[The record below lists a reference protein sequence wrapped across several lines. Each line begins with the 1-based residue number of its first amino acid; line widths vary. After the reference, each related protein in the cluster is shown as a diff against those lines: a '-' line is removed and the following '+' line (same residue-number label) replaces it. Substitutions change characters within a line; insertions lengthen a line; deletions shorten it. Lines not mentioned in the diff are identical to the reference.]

1 MAAPHPPPTPPAGRP
16 HPVQWKGGA
25 RCAVMLSF
33 DVDGETLWMARD
45 PALAERPIHMSMG
58 AYGPKTGVPRL
69 LALLDRYDIKAGFFI
84 PGWTIEHYPV
94 MTQEIVRRGHEVGH
108 HGYLHEK
115 PFLLPGPKEEEAL
128 IVRALDVFQ
137 TIVGVMPRASRT
149 PSADPS
155 RHTMDLLR
163 QYGMICHSNM
173 MDADLP
179 YRVKTAHG
187 DLVELPT
194 SWVNDDWMYFGFSA
208 NPPVGNG
215 IWSQEDVYEI
225 WREEFEG
232 AYEEG
237 GFFNLMGHPQVIGR
251 PSRVRMV
258 ERLIKHILAKN
269 DVWFARPTE
278 LAEYWL
284 AQGY

>member
-1 MAAPHPPPTPPAGRP
+1 MGRRIR
-16 HPVQWKGGA
+16 WRNGA

-45 PALAERPIHMSMG
+45 PALAERPLHMSMG
-58 AYGPKTGVPRL
+58 AYGPKAGVPRI
-69 LALLDRYDIKAGFFI
+69 LAMLDRCGIKAGFFV
-84 PGWTIEHYPV
+84 PGWTMERYPE
-94 MTQEIVRRGHEVGH
+94 MTAEILRRGHELGH

-115 PFLLPGPKEEEAL
+115 PFFLSGPEEEEAL
-128 IVRALDVFQ
+128 IVKTLAVFDR
-137 TIVGVMPRASRT
+137 VAGVRPRCSRT
-149 PSADPS
+149 PSAEPS

-163 QYGMICHSNM
+163 KHGIVAHSNM

-215 IWSQEDVYEI
+215 IWSQEEVLEI
-225 WREEFEG
+225 WLEEFEG
-232 AYEEG
+232 AWEEG

-251 PSRVRMV
+251 PSRVRML
-258 ERLIKHILAKN
+258 ERLIRHILDKK
-269 DVWFARPTE
+269 DVWVVRPTE
-278 LAEYWL
+278 LADYWL
-284 AQGY
+284 AQEY